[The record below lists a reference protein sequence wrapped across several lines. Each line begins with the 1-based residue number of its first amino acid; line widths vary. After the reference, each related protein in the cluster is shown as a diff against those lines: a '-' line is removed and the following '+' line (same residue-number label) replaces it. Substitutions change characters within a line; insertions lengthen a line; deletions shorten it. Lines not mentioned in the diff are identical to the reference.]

1 MFTKDARM
9 ASILIATL
17 QLWDAL
23 DLFSGLFLNFS
34 TCTNEITKVNQ
45 NHHPK
50 KKKIKKEFNILN
62 DSNLKISK

>member
-50 KKKIKKEFNILN
+50 KKKDQKGV
-62 DSNLKISK
+62 

>member
-23 DLFSGLFLNFS
+23 GLFSGLSLNFS

-45 NHHPK
+45 NHHQK
-50 KKKIKKEFNILN
+50 KKNQKGV
-62 DSNLKISK
+62 

>member
-9 ASILIATL
+9 ASILIATF

-23 DLFSGLFLNFS
+23 GLFSGLSLNSS

-45 NHHPK
+45 NHHHPHTK
-50 KKKIKKEFNILN
+50 
-62 DSNLKISK
+62 

>member
-23 DLFSGLFLNFS
+23 GLFSGLSLNFS

-45 NHHPK
+45 NHHQ